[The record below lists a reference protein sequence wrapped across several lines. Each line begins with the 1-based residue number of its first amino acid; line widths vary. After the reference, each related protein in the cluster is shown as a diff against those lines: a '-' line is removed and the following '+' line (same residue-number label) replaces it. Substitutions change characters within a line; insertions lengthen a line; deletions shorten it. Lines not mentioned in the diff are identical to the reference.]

1 MAPHPLTTWNLDPL
15 AILFVAALLGTYFA
29 AIGPLRERFA
39 LGDPVARRRVGYFV
53 AGCALLLLIVVS
65 PLDTLARHYLFSAH
79 AVQLFLLITA
89 VAPLLM
95 AGLPE
100 WLVGLLLPLESL
112 REATRGLLFP
122 VIAILAFNGIIIIW
136 HIGPLYEA
144 ALRTPWLYD
153 LQLLCILLAGM
164 VDWWPL
170 LTPLDRHTRL
180 ANPFQLLY
188 LAVESIPLDLFGVAM
203 LFSRSPFYPTYE
215 HAPRVL
221 GIPALID
228 QQIAGGIVAIPNNV
242 IDFVLM
248 SVVFFGWIASID
260 QAQAERERAEAD
272 AERAELEAHTLALE
286 AEEQRM
292 AGH

>member
-1 MAPHPLTTWNLDPL
+1 MGWRPLTTWNLDPL
-15 AILFVAALLGTYFA
+15 AIVFVLALLGAYLVVV
-29 AIGPLRERFA
+29 GPLRERFA
-39 LGDPVARRRVGYFV
+39 LGEPVSRRRIVYFV
-53 AGCALLLLIVVS
+53 VGCALLAFTVLS

-79 AVQLFLLITA
+79 AVQLFLLITV

-100 WLVGLLLPLESL
+100 WLVALILPLESL

-122 VIAILAFNGIIIIW
+122 VIAILAFNGIIIVW
-136 HIGPLYEA
+136 HIGPLFEA
-144 ALRTPWLYD
+144 ALRTRWLYD

-180 ANPFQLLY
+180 ASPFQLLY
-188 LAVESIPLDLFGVAM
+188 LAVESVPLDLFGVAT

-242 IDFVLM
+242 IDFALM
-248 SVVFFGWIASID
+248 SVVFFGWLASID
-260 QAQAERERAEAD
+260 RAQAERERTEAEA
-272 AERAELEAHTLALE
+272 ELAELEARTLARE
-286 AEEQRM
+286 AEEQPT
-292 AGH
+292 AGQ